1 MMASFVFF
9 LRHVVG
15 VLAPFVDEGLHV
27 GRERGVELNVFPG
40 TRVYEPECLG
50 MEGLTGEQPETV
62 GYELTVFR
70 IDGAFADFRPVISFI
85 IEQRV
90 SDPVEMYPYLVGPS
104 RFQTALDYRDIAE
117 TFQYPEM
124 CDGSLAPV
132 PIREDPE
139 PHPVRGIAS
148 YIPLDGALVFPYVP
162 PDYGHISPV
171 DGVDEELFRKVEL
184 GFLVF
189 CHD

>member
-9 LRHVVG
+9 RRHVVG

-27 GRERGVELNVFPG
+27 GRERGVELNVFSG

-50 MEGLTGEQPETV
+50 MEGLTGEQSETV

-90 SDPVEMYPYLVGPS
+90 SDPVEMHPYLVGAS
-104 RFQTALDYRDIAE
+104 GLQTAFDYRDIAE

-124 CDGSLAPV
+124 CDRPLSTV
-132 PIREDPE
+132 PIGEDPE
-139 PHPVRGIAS
+139 PHSVRGVAS
-148 YIPLDGALVFPYVP
+148 YIPLDGALVFFDVP

-184 GFLVF
+184 GFLVL